1 MPADHVAAPTDQIES
16 AEATLA
22 ILQKVLHGIDKDDL
36 SKQTP
41 CREFDVAKLTD
52 HLMNSITMIGA
63 AAGAEIPPRDTSAPV
78 ETQISVAAE
87 AALDAWRKRGVDGT
101 VPFGSG
107 EAPAAMMAGV
117 LSIEFLVHAWDY
129 AMATG
134 QHLPVPVPVS
144 DYVLTL
150 AHDII
155 TPQGRK
161 RAGFDAPIDL
171 PDDARVFDKL
181 LAFTGR
187 NPGHLD
193 HGAAQHPHT
202 RDDL

>member
-36 SKQTP
+36 SKRTP

-52 HLMNSITMIGA
+52 HLMNSITVIGA
-63 AAGAEIPPRDTSAPV
+63 AAGAEYPPRDTSAPV
-78 ETQISVAAE
+78 ETQISVAAD
-87 AALDAWRKRGVDGT
+87 AALDAWRRRGVDGT
-101 VPFGSG
+101 VTIASN
-107 EAPAAMMAGV
+107 EVPAATAAGI

-144 DYVLTL
+144 DYVLSL

-155 TPQGRK
+155 TPHGR
-161 RAGFDAPIDL
+161 ATVGFDPPIEL

-187 NPGHLD
+187 QPAG
-193 HGAAQHPHT
+193 
-202 RDDL
+202 